1 MRHKLRA
8 FCAFAVLIGVVAA
21 IGAPTASATT
31 PLSASK
37 TATGHWERSF
47 GWTIDKS
54 VTPDSWTLDTGQS
67 GTSTYTIVV
76 TKGPGSDSVWV
87 DGEVCVTNNAGV
99 ATQNL
104 KIAERVRA
112 ILPAGEKILV
122 VDQLDVSA
130 NPVLDPGESYCYPYK
145 YAITPVAGATGYEN
159 RARVTITNDPRSP
172 GNPLGPTVTALF
184 SIPSS
189 PTLINDSINVDD
201 TNGGSWPFSASG
213 SVTYDRTFTCD
224 EDAGEHLNTA
234 TIRQTG
240 QSDNAKVTVT
250 CTPPP
255 PSEGCTLTQGYWKNH
270 SKYDKKPDP
279 TWALIG
285 EDTAFFLSG
294 QTWYEVIN
302 TNPEGGNAYYILAHQ
317 YIAAQLNFLSGA
329 SSTSEVDAAF
339 AWATTFFETYT
350 QTDDL
355 SDEVRAQAIAAASTL
370 DDYNNGRIGPG
381 HCEDEDE

>member
-8 FCAFAVLIGVVAA
+8 FVALAVLAGIVAA

-54 VTPDSWTLDTGQS
+54 VTPDSWALTTGQS

-76 TKGPGSDSVWV
+76 TKGPASDSVWV
-87 DGEVCVTNNAGV
+87 DGEVCVTNNGGV
-99 ATQNL
+99 ATENL

-112 ILPAGEKILV
+112 ILPAGEKIII
-122 VDQLDVSA
+122 VDTLDLSA
-130 NPVLDPGESYCYPYK
+130 NPVLDPGESYCYPYSF
-145 YAITPVAGATGYEN
+145 AITPVAGATGYEN
-159 RARVTITNDPRSP
+159 RARVTITNDPRNP
-172 GNPLGPTVTALF
+172 GTPLGPTVTALF
-184 SIPSS
+184 NIPSS

-240 QSDNAKVTVT
+240 QSDDAKVTVT

-255 PSEGCTLTQGYWKNH
+255 AEGCTLTQGYWKTH
-270 SKYDKKPDP
+270 SKYGPAPTDP

-302 TNPEGGNAYYILAHQ
+302 TPSADGNAYYILARQ
-317 YIAAQLNFLSGA
+317 YTAAKLNFLSGA
-329 SSTSEVDAAF
+329 SSTAEVDAAI
-339 AWATTFFETYT
+339 AWAETFFATYT
-350 QTDDL
+350 PSSDL
-355 SDEVRAQAIAAASTL
+355 SDEVRDQAIEAAGTL
-370 DDYNNGRIGPG
+370 DDYNNGLIGPG
-381 HCEDEDE
+381 HCPD

>member
-1 MRHKLRA
+1 M
-8 FCAFAVLIGVVAA
+8 
-21 IGAPTASATT
+21 
-31 PLSASK
+31 
-37 TATGHWERSF
+37 
-47 GWTIDKS
+47 
-54 VTPDSWTLDTGQS
+54 
-67 GTSTYTIVV
+67 
-76 TKGPGSDSVWV
+76 
-87 DGEVCVTNNAGV
+87 CVTNNAAV

-130 NPVLDPGESYCYPYK
+130 NPVLDPGESHCYPYK

-159 RARVTITNDPRSP
+159 RARVTITNDPRGP

-224 EDAGEHLNTA
+224 EDAGEHVNTA

-240 QSDNAKVTVT
+240 QSDSAKVTVT
-250 CTPPP
+250 CTPP

-270 SKYDKKPDP
+270 SKYDKQARSHVGIDRRGHGVLPERTVVVRGDQHQSGGRQRVLHPRPPVHRGAAELPLGSQLDP
-279 TWALIG
+279 GGRRRLRMGDDVLRDVHA
-285 EDTAFFLSG
+285 DRR
-294 QTWYEVIN
+294 
-302 TNPEGGNAYYILAHQ
+302 PE
-317 YIAAQLNFLSGA
+317 
-329 SSTSEVDAAF
+329 
-339 AWATTFFETYT
+339 
-350 QTDDL
+350 
-355 SDEVRAQAIAAASTL
+355 R
-370 DDYNNGRIGPG
+370 
-381 HCEDEDE
+381 